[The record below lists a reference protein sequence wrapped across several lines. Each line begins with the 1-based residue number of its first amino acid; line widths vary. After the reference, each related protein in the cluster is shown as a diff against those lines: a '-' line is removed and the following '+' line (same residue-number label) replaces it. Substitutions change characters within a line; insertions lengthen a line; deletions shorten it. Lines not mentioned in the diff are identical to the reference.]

1 MSLARVLTGKKWRKI
16 DTFAETN
23 RQVKK
28 NLRKRIFFKKDYE
41 QSENDF
47 ILSVFWKLFL
57 KKGSNF
63 CCWPKKCRQNLPS
76 LTHTQHT
83 EEKLK
88 KEI

>member
-28 NLRKRIFFKKDYE
+28 NLRKRIFLKKDYE

-47 ILSVFWKLFL
+47 ILSVFWKLF
-57 KKGSNF
+57 
-63 CCWPKKCRQNLPS
+63 
-76 LTHTQHT
+76 
-83 EEKLK
+83 
-88 KEI
+88 